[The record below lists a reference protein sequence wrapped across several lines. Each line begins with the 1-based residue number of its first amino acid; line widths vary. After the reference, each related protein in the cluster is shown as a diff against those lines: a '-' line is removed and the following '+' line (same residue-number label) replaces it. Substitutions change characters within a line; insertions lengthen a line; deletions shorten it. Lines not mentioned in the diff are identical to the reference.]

1 MFVTTI
7 SEVPPPDNKLSPSR
21 IVLMYTIV
29 GIAWILFSDTATA
42 WFVKDLTQFEHIGI
56 MKGIFFI
63 IATAGLLFLLIRHYA
78 RQLDS
83 SRETFQQAEQEIEK
97 LAYYDSTT
105 DLPNYNLLLDRLSQV
120 IAFNSRKRKNTSV
133 IYISLT
139 GFKAVVDTH
148 GHSCGCNSMR
158 VIADRLVSTVRQ
170 YDTVARI
177 HHDEFVV
184 V

>member
-56 MKGIFFI
+56 MKGIFF
-63 IATAGLLFLLIRHYA
+63 IRHYA